1 MARHPGVSQFPAGG
15 ARNSSAWFR
24 KAEAFPEPLCF
35 PPHWPEVRHGTNS
48 DAGEAEDAS
57 VLSWTPCLLLS
68 TKSGFFYYGKGEGT
82 FGGGGHEQS
91 LPQGESAE
99 FLQSP

>member
-1 MARHPGVSQFPAGG
+1 MARQPGVSQFPAGG

-35 PPHWPEVRHGTNS
+35 TPHWPEVHHGTNS

-57 VLSWTPCLLLS
+57 VLSWTPCS
-68 TKSGFFYYGKGEGT
+68 SPQNQDSFTTEKGKALW
-82 FGGGGHEQS
+82 GGGHEQS